1 MITGR
6 FPSTSSFTIFVV
18 WTMQATLNRLHQI
31 DFQSTSPTLW
41 TTVWRCFRDEQI
53 LANRIIP
60 ALHLVPECGRTF
72 QENSASFTSPSY
84 YSLVP
89 PSEPERCEWRI
100 TATHGERIV
109 LNITDLV
116 TYPIAVWF
124 VGKRELD
131 FFICTL
137 LPINRRRRRSSNVI
151 YIQSIQILRCTSGF
165 VFRSIIRLRLLGGF
179 VVDYHCKGELYCR
192 CHLYWSLK

>member
-1 MITGR
+1 
-6 FPSTSSFTIFVV
+6 
-18 WTMQATLNRLHQI
+18 MQATLNRLHQI

-41 TTVWRCFRDEQI
+41 TTVWRCFWGEQI

-131 FFICTL
+131 FFYLYSTSDLSTTTLKQRDLYPKHTNPTLHFRFRVPFNHSAAVAGWICSGLSLQGRTL
-137 LPINRRRRRSSNVI
+137 LSLSLVLKSEITIEWEWV
-151 YIQSIQILRCTSGF
+151 Y
-165 VFRSIIRLRLLGGF
+165 
-179 VVDYHCKGELYCR
+179 EL
-192 CHLYWSLK
+192 